1 MGYNKLSEEAKK
13 SKAVLQRK
21 FKFVI
26 KALTDLDS
34 AFVLCAYNGLKQ
46 RCIMLNGI
54 GLGDSEMKK
63 LQFIKRLM
71 NKGYNLQVK
80 AINGIKEFLTKE
92 RQTEEANRAE
102 YERQQKDKDRI
113 LKRIMN
119 SNTRMMSTG
128 FRQAF
133 QFMEADREREIALI
147 LKQRGIMRQIVDKNA
162 RMIAAAYNKLM
173 EEYKLRKN
181 KLLSRMKFVIKA
193 LTDTDLRKIVA
204 AYNEM
209 KQRC

>member
-1 MGYNKLSEEAKK
+1 
-13 SKAVLQRK
+13 
-21 FKFVI
+21 
-26 KALTDLDS
+26 
-34 AFVLCAYNGLKQ
+34 
-46 RCIMLNGI
+46 
-54 GLGDSEMKK
+54 
-63 LQFIKRLM
+63 
-71 NKGYNLQVK
+71 
-80 AINGIKEFLTKE
+80 
-92 RQTEEANRAE
+92 
-102 YERQQKDKDRI
+102 
-113 LKRIMN
+113 
-119 SNTRMMSTG
+119 MMSTG

-162 RMIAAAYNKLM
+162 RMTASAYNKLM